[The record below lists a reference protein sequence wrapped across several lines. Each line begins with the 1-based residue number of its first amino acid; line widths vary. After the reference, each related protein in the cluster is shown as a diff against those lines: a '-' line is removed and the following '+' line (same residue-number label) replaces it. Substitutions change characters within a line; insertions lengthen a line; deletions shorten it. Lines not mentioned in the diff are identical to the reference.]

1 MVEEC
6 QHFSLLFFVENEQIK
21 GRDYQKCRHEKK
33 IGKKVTHKG
42 VNAVARNHLPKEG
55 GTVRKS
61 IYKDSQDQGTVKNMS
76 KSHWEYNTTLS
87 RHIF

>member
-1 MVEEC
+1 MLKILTKSAFGPNFAVR
-6 QHFSLLFFVENEQIK
+6 I
-21 GRDYQKCRHEKK
+21 GKCKK
-33 IGKKVTHKG
+33 IGKKATHKG